1 MIRKLVLP
9 VLAAALL
16 AGCVTPYA
24 YRGGVQGDYYYGQPS
39 TDYRYYGPYGGY
51 APYGYGGYGY
61 GAYGYPGYYGYPY
74 YGYGHRGFYTY
85 PYYRPHP
92 HRRPPTYW
100 RPDGNGGTPQ
110 HRQDDNR
117 RPAWR
122 NLDPRR
128 RQATDGGG
136 VVQPREVVP
145 QRPAAERR
153 DEGGSRMEQVIRRA
167 NRSSDPAPA
176 EQEP

>member
-85 PYYRPHP
+85 PYYRPHQ

-100 RPDGNGGTPQ
+100 RPDGNSGTPQ
-110 HRQDDNR
+110 HRQDDR

-167 NRSSDPAPA
+167 NRSGDPAPA